1 MYSSLK
7 TFILINPSNIKL
19 KPSMKKLLL
28 SSLILASASAF
39 AQSKNFE
46 GFSASLG
53 VATGSRTV
61 TGAPVYTINNT
72 LADVVLGENS
82 KNSTDAVLGVAY
94 GLSTGPL
101 LTTVGIDYISGKST
115 TVNPLTPAGNGEIRY
130 DIGSRVDIYVA
141 PGFMLTNESLAYVK
155 LGYSSFSG
163 TSLAAGQGAVGGPG
177 KSGMLWGLGYKQK
190 FGQGSPFHF
199 FADYTAGTTGSG
211 RTSSVPAEVYVDTKV
226 KFSTLSVGV
235 GYSF

>member
-1 MYSSLK
+1 M
-7 TFILINPSNIKL
+7 
-19 KPSMKKLLL
+19 
-28 SSLILASASAF
+28 
-39 AQSKNFE
+39 
-46 GFSASLG
+46 
-53 VATGSRTV
+53 
-61 TGAPVYTINNT
+61 
-72 LADVVLGENS
+72 
-82 KNSTDAVLGVAY
+82 LGVAY

-115 TVNPLTPAGNGEIRY
+115 TVNPVTPAGNGEIRY